1 MAFRKALQ
9 PLLKYL
15 RELYVVPL
23 EPLTPPSPTEA
34 MLALFGE
41 YLASERGLAPSS
53 VNMGSNNY
61 HYVYTKP

>member
-1 MAFRKALQ
+1 
-9 PLLKYL
+9 
-15 RELYVVPL
+15 
-23 EPLTPPSPTEA
+23 